1 MKSPVHVRLEHS
13 KYKRRLLLESTRTM
27 IEMLRNHRE
36 FEEIQAT
43 KKVYIGRL
51 KRVQQD
57 IKEGIQLIDLKD
69 IPEITREKKYKKD
82 GVEEKRTEV
91 HKAVDQL
98 TSDLEEI
105 ERKLQTLQ

>member
-57 IKEGIQLIDLKD
+57 IKEGIQLIDLGYS
-69 IPEITREKKYKKD
+69 RNYSRKK
-82 GVEEKRTEV
+82 
-91 HKAVDQL
+91 
-98 TSDLEEI
+98 I
-105 ERKLQTLQ
+105 